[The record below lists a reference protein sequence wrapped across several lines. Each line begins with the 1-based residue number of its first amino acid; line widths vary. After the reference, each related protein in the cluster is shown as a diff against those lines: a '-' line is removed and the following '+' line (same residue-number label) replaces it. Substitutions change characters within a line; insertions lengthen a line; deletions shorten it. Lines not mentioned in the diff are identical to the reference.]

1 MENKLKIK
9 SISINNF
16 KSIWNSEEI
25 DISGGIIPI
34 LGMNGAGKSN
44 ILKAIDWFSNDD
56 GYEESIKNFYRIGNE
71 INQTY
76 VSFNIGINLTQ
87 KENSAFNDS
96 NKLIIKTFLESMI
109 VETIDKISL
118 ISPLNTIEVSKEYNN
133 FIEETLAKSVVRV
146 FKIRKEIE
154 SKRYLDLYTI
164 NKFPI
169 FGIERNSS
177 DYLKLIQIVS
187 EYINK
192 FLINIHFP
200 QIKFYKTSQTLNDFS
215 DEKITDSNSELV
227 NNGISFDALF
237 RGIPLKND
245 TMPNYKL
252 IDNMIKSMN
261 HEEIDSLDTFS
272 ILASKEYTSS
282 GNMHDEGEYKI
293 TLRKFQELFSQWI
306 NENAFF
312 KSINTNMTF
321 MIYPE
326 IMHGTEVKL
335 TMFDVVKIDG
345 EEPRKHLLDNIRKKN
360 DGFIFA
366 LLLFF
371 DIEFSHSDETIIL
384 IDEPANFLS
393 TNSIRL
399 LMETFRR
406 SKKQRDIKFVFT
418 THSSNTL
425 DKNIV
430 KIEDVLIARKGK
442 DHSTIINKAVK
453 ITPDSPEWEIIYDE
467 YKIPRK
473 GIDIIKESQNYLVSA
488 EKAFEKDFYRIIDT
502 LNIGN
507 IIPLVDIKI
516 LRNNL
521 KIISKMNNEFSPG
534 KLSEKFSGKLNV
546 SELFDEY
553 EISELAYDL
562 RIMGGEASAIRMK
575 KEEEYKVLWL
585 TRILRHFENDIKGLI
600 KSMPKSMNKIKEV
613 FTNE

>member
-44 ILKAIDWFSNDD
+44 ILKAIDWFSN
-56 GYEESIKNFYRIGNE
+56 GKYSESIKNFYRDGNNL
-71 INQTY
+71 NQTY

-109 VETIDKISL
+109 IETIDKISL
-118 ISPLNTIEVSKEYNN
+118 ISPLNTVEVNKEYNN
-133 FIEETLAKSVVRV
+133 FITESLSKDVVRV

-154 SKRYLDLYTI
+154 NKGYSDLYTI
-164 NKFPI
+164 NKFPT

-177 DYLKLIQIVS
+177 DYLKLIQIIS
-187 EYINK
+187 EYISK
-192 FLINIHFP
+192 FLINSHFP
-200 QIKFYKTSQTLNDFS
+200 QIKFYKTSETLNDFS
-215 DEKITDSNSELV
+215 NNKKLDPNSEFV
-227 NNGISFDALF
+227 DNEISFDTLF
-237 RGIPLKND
+237 TGIPLKYD
-245 TMPNYKL
+245 TMPNFKL

-282 GNMHDEGEYKI
+282 GNMHDDKGKFKI
-293 TLRKFQELFSQWI
+293 TLSKFQELFSQWI

-326 IMHGTEVKL
+326 IMNGTEVKL

-345 EEPRKHLLDNIRKKN
+345 EEPRKHLLDDIRKKN

-371 DIEFSHSDETIIL
+371 DIEFSHNNETIIL

-406 SKKQRDIKFVFT
+406 SKKQRDIKFIFT

-430 KIEDVLIARKGK
+430 EIGDVLIARKGK
-442 DHSTIINKAVK
+442 DHSTIIDKAVK
-453 ITPDSPEWEIIYDE
+453 IKPNSPEWEIIYDE

-473 GIDIIKESQNYLVSA
+473 GIDIIKESKNYLVSA
-488 EKAFEKDFYRIIDT
+488 EKAFEKDFYRIIDS

-521 KIISKMNNEFSPG
+521 KIISKINDEFTPG
-534 KLSEKFSGKLNV
+534 KLDEKFSGKLNIV
-546 SELFDEY
+546 ELFNEY
-553 EISELAYDL
+553 EISELVYDL
-562 RIMGGEASAIRMK
+562 EIMGGDASPIRMK

-585 TRILRHFENDIKGLI
+585 TRILRHFENDVKGLI
-600 KSMPKSMNKIKEV
+600 EGMPKSMDRIKEV
-613 FTNE
+613 FINE